1 MKYRWTYL
9 LLAAEAVLLTV
20 LCLTGW
26 AQAAMDAAAMNAAAF
41 PYAQLGALLR
51 ALSLS
56 GAAGNAAA
64 WALYLLLGLLP
75 TVWLLLRCIR
85 RRAHAEDALLAVFSL
100 VLLYALYLFV
110 NPAEL
115 AARMTPDIGMRTE
128 LSLTVGG
135 AALGCTLHAL
145 LIAYAALRLMRCSA
159 EKERGMYPAMR
170 WLLYAV
176 LAMLVFGV
184 FGSGLSGLLHSVAAL
199 REANTALPAS
209 KLTVSIG
216 FLAAQAL
223 VQALPLLCGI
233 PIAIQALRLIDAA
246 SVEPYSEATVA
257 AAHRMGT
264 YSRAAVVGVLLSQAA
279 LNLLQLALGGAVHAS
294 SYTVALP
301 LTAILLM
308 LAAMLLARFMERG
321 KRIKEDN
328 DSII

>member
-1 MKYRWTYL
+1 MKYRWTFL

-26 AQAAMDAAAMNAAAF
+26 AQAATGAAAVMTF

-56 GAAGNAAA
+56 GTAGNAAA

-75 TVWLLLRCIR
+75 VIWLLLRCIR
-85 RRAHAEDALLAVFSL
+85 RRAHAEDALLAVFSG

-115 AARMTPDIGMRTE
+115 AARMTPDIKASAE
-128 LSLTVGG
+128 LSLAMGG
-135 AALGCTLHAL
+135 AAPGCTLHAL
-145 LIAYAALRLMRCSA
+145 LIAYAVLRLMRYSA
-159 EKERGMYPAMR
+159 EKERGVYPAMR

-233 PIAIQALRLIDAA
+233 PVALQALRLIDAV

-264 YSRAAVVGVLLSQAA
+264 YSRAAVVGVLLSQVA